1 MKLRFLPKEVNG
13 SPVAI
18 VRDLWP
24 TMVLGATTVILAAL
38 AISCG
43 TITRTVMAPPAVPG
57 ATFMGSQSCAECHAE
72 NKGNVAGGSHAR
84 LQAAGA
90 HAANVGCESC
100 HGPASIHNQSG
111 GAPRTIINPKKSP
124 DACFQC
130 HLDTHS
136 RVKDMT
142 DAEYSDFA
150 CPECHTGGLL
160 KE

>member
-72 NKGNVAGGSHAR
+72 ITGDFATALHAR
-84 LQAAGA
+84 LMAPGP
-90 HAANVGCESC
+90 HAANAGCESC
-100 HGPASIHNQSG
+100 HGPASLHNQSG
-111 GAPRTIINPKKSP
+111 GCRAPSSTPGVRRTPASNVISTRT
-124 DACFQC
+124 A
-130 HLDTHS
+130 
-136 RVKDMT
+136 
-142 DAEYSDFA
+142 
-150 CPECHTGGLL
+150 GLRT
-160 KE
+160 